1 MFTQPHNQN
10 LLNDVMKILGGGDKP
25 ENNIKPAPQWVVDA
39 SHGAAQ
45 SLTEAYQSGQVI
57 TSETKRDILRKH
69 LDEAVRD
76 CGCSVGKEDPIHF
89 EKEVEKRMNEGI
101 VPTNKLATPKVV
113 AQKTAKPPTKSIPVN
128 KGLASQKEELESVDE
143 AAVSVGR
150 TFRVKGKEFQV
161 DKSPKG
167 GYDINRLSSGMRF
180 FVSNVKSLDKKEI
193 MPPID
198 NYLKDQEK
206 RRNQFLSTVKKENV
220 EQIAA
225 DMRYFLE
232 QLTREEVEVLTDVVL
247 EATMTKKQLE
257 KAVND
262 TFYKHFN
269 KVQIDMMSI
278 PRLYKEIEAGLSAGK
293 SPDDFVPDLVK
304 KYRKN

>member
-25 ENNIKPAPQWVVDA
+25 ENNIKPAPQWVIDA
-39 SHGAAQ
+39 SHGAAK
-45 SLTEAYQSGQVI
+45 SLSEAYQSGQVV
-57 TSETKRDILRKH
+57 TSETKRDVLRKH
-69 LDEAVRD
+69 LAEAVKN
-76 CGCSVGKEDPIHF
+76 CGCNVNKEDPIHF

-128 KGLASQKEELESVDE
+128 KGLASQKE
-143 AAVSVGR
+143 
-150 TFRVKGKEFQV
+150 
-161 DKSPKG
+161 
-167 GYDINRLSSGMRF
+167 
-180 FVSNVKSLDKKEI
+180 
-193 MPPID
+193 
-198 NYLKDQEK
+198 
-206 RRNQFLSTVKKENV
+206 
-220 EQIAA
+220 QIAA
-225 DMRYFLE
+225 DMRHFLG
-232 QLTREEVEVLTDVVL
+232 QLTKEEVEVLTDVVL

>member
-1 MFTQPHNQN
+1 MFTQPHNQT

-25 ENNIKPAPQWVVDA
+25 ENNIKPAPQWVIDA
-39 SHGAAQ
+39 SRGAAQ
-45 SLTEAYQSGQVI
+45 SLTEAYKSGEVI

-69 LDEAVRD
+69 LAEAVKN
-76 CGCSVGKEDPIHF
+76 CGCGVTKEDPIYF

-101 VPTNKLATPKVV
+101 VSTDKLATPKVV

-128 KGLASQKEELESVDE
+128 KGLGSQKE
-143 AAVSVGR
+143 
-150 TFRVKGKEFQV
+150 
-161 DKSPKG
+161 
-167 GYDINRLSSGMRF
+167 
-180 FVSNVKSLDKKEI
+180 
-193 MPPID
+193 
-198 NYLKDQEK
+198 
-206 RRNQFLSTVKKENV
+206 
-220 EQIAA
+220 QIVA